1 MFKTSTLAIAAA
13 VTISVTLGAIGS
25 AAAQEPPAQ
34 AVVPPPPPATLDDL
48 LKIELQVAQA
58 GTKSQTRV
66 SKLSDEHQ
74 KLLEEYRAVRLQID
88 NIRIY
93 NKQLEDLIGAQRR
106 EVVSLNEQI
115 ERATYI
121 EREITPLMLRMIST
135 LREFIEL
142 DVPFLAGERQI
153 RLEGLEDLMGRSDVT
168 TGEKFRK
175 LLEAYQIEDE
185 YGRTIEA
192 YRDTLDLGGR
202 SRTVDF
208 LRIGRVALIYQ
219 SLDAEEAGVW
229 DNEGKRWIELDDDY
243 RTSIRQG
250 LRIARKQA
258 APDLLKLPIAAAKA
272 ANVEIGR

>member
-1 MFKTSTLAIAAA
+1 MLKTSTLAVAAA
-13 VTISVTLGAIGS
+13 VTAAVTLGAIGS

-58 GTKSQTRV
+58 GTKSQARV
-66 SKLSDEHQ
+66 TKLSDEHQ
-74 KLLEEYRAVRLQID
+74 KLLEEYRTVRQQID

-106 EVVSLNEQI
+106 ETASLNEQI

-121 EREITPLMLRMIST
+121 EREITPLMLRMVST

-142 DVPFLAGERQI
+142 DVPFLEDEREI
-153 RLEGLEDLMGRSDVT
+153 RLSGLEDLMGRSDVT

-192 YRDTLDLGGR
+192 YRDTLEFQGR
-202 SRTVDF
+202 SRAVDF
-208 LRIGRVALIYQ
+208 LRIGRIALIYQ
-219 SLDAEEAGVW
+219 TLDSEEAGVW
-229 DNEGKRWIELDDDY
+229 DSEGQRWIELDDNY